1 MAKRGRPRKEKKTTD
16 FFAFLRRPNFRNNLL
31 IVLLIVLSFFAGSLW
46 SKVQYLEKG
55 GQVGSQQS
63 AVQPDQPGQPTEQT
77 GEAPALS
84 IKKPEKTEP
93 WRGSKN
99 ARYVWVEYSDFECPF
114 CKKIHPDLIKL
125 LEEYE
130 GKLAWVYR
138 HFPLAFHAKAQKS
151 AEATECA
158 ADLGGEEAF
167 WQLTDLI
174 FEKMPEMELADLSSL
189 ASSVG
194 LNQSSF
200 QQCLDSGK
208 HEQKVKDQF
217 DEGSKAGINSTPT
230 SVVFDMETDQSKTVI
245 GAQPYETLKSSLDEF
260 IQD

>member
-16 FFAFLRRPNFRNNLL
+16 FFAFLRRSNFRNNFL
-31 IVLLIVLSFFAGSLW
+31 IVLLIVLSFIAGSLW
-46 SKVQYLEKG
+46 SKVKYLEKG

-63 AVQPDQPGQPTEQT
+63 AVQPDQPAQPTEQT
-77 GEAPALS
+77 DEAAALS

-114 CKKIHPDLIKL
+114 CKRIHPDLIKL

-130 GKLAWVYR
+130 GKLAWVFR

-158 ADLGGEEAF
+158 AEFGGEEAF
-167 WQLTDLI
+167 WQLNDLI
-174 FEKMPEMELADLSSL
+174 FEKMPEMELTDIPSL
-189 ASSVG
+189 AASLG

-200 QQCLDSGK
+200 KQCLDSGRF
-208 HEQKVKDQF
+208 EQKVKDQF
-217 DEGSKAGINSTPT
+217 NEGSKAGVNSTPIG
-230 SVVFDMETDQSKTVI
+230 VIYDMETNQNKTVV
-245 GAQPYETLKSSLDEF
+245 GAQPYENLKSALDEF
-260 IQD
+260 IKS